1 MKQFILAI
9 FLFSSLIVKAQS
21 DKYVQAMET
30 NINALSDAK
39 TVAELQATSNNFLRI
54 AEAEKTQWLPYY
66 YAALAQAFIGYMD
79 QSGDKDVLGNYGRS
93 ILEKAEAIEKN
104 GETYAVRY
112 MLANI
117 QMMVDPMTRWQTYGM
132 QATEALN
139 SGKKLDPENPRI
151 YYLQGVNLFYTPE
164 QFGGGKVAAKPLLEK
179 SVELYNA
186 ASPKPLYPK
195 WGKPQAEKVL
205 AECN

>member
-1 MKQFILAI
+1 MKKFILSI
-9 FLFSSLIVKAQS
+9 FFFAALAANAQS

-30 NINALSDAK
+30 NIAALSEAK
-39 TVAELQATSNNFLRI
+39 TVAALQAVSNNFLRI
-54 AEAEKTQWLPYY
+54 AEAEKTQWLPFY
-66 YAALAQAFIGYMD
+66 YAALSQAFIGYMEN
-79 QSGDKDVLGNYGRS
+79 SGDKDAIGNNGRT

-104 GETYAVRY
+104 AETYGVRY

-139 SGKKLDPENPRI
+139 TGKKLDPENPRI
-151 YYLQGVNLFYTPE
+151 YYLMGVNTFYTPE
-164 QFGGGKVAAKPLLEK
+164 QFGGGKVAARPLLEK

-186 ASPKPLYPK
+186 ATPKPLYPK
-195 WGKPQAEKVL
+195 WGKPQAENVL
-205 AECN
+205 AQCN